1 MSKDD
6 PALDDGPSVSGVDIV
21 GAPTPLE
28 LSLNKPFR
36 GFLAGDDGA
45 ARYMRLKRETSPSDT
60 PLNGP
65 PRWLPDPQLIEL
77 RRQELQALR
86 ELRDFLMGMHDNNIR
101 REARENGPG
110 RNNKQADDDE
120 QVRGLLNK
128 HDRNVEAARR
138 EFVKLHPE
146 DSRPASASKR
156 FTRSVRQ
163 IREREY
169 YGSKRI

>member
-1 MSKDD
+1 M
-6 PALDDGPSVSGVDIV
+6 
-21 GAPTPLE
+21 E
-28 LSLNKPFR
+28 
-36 GFLAGDDGA
+36 
-45 ARYMRLKRETSPSDT
+45 
-60 PLNGP
+60 
-65 PRWLPDPQLIEL
+65 
-77 RRQELQALR
+77 
-86 ELRDFLMGMHDNNIR
+86 MHDNNIR

-156 FTRSVRQ
+156 FTRSVRR

-169 YGSKRI
+169 YKSKRM